1 MSSSSNKPRQ
11 RLPVPFLLLLRS
23 TRQQLARGSLGARY
37 KMVTSCLFFCPTAR
51 FLLFHSTVIL
61 LTVLFSLLFQILMHQ
76 ELSCDSLIKLN
87 SLHYSACASVSVV
100 SLLWGGKVFFLFY
113 VLTNQWQVIY
123 PSNQHHFQSTQIC
136 SSGCLRHLIMKS
148 SIWVKYGVIV
158 VFAATFLSPLTRQ
171 WLLICAF
178 LYGKWL
184 IR

>member
-51 FLLFHSTVIL
+51 FLFVSFYSNFAHSVVFFVVSDFNASGTQL
-61 LTVLFSLLFQILMHQ
+61 WQPNQTEFTSLFSVRI
-76 ELSCDSLIKLN
+76 SLCSIPF
-87 SLHYSACASVSVV
+87 VRRE
-100 SLLWGGKVFFLFY
+100 GFFFY

-184 IR
+184 IS